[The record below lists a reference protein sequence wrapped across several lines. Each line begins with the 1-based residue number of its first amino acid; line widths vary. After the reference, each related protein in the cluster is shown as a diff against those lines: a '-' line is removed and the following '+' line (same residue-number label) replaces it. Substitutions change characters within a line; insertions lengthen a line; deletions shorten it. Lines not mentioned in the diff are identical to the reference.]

1 MDINLL
7 KPNDSN
13 PRLIND
19 AQFIKLK
26 ESLKSFPKMM
36 ELRPIIV
43 DENNIIQGGN
53 MRFKALKDL
62 GFKEIPETWV
72 KQAKDF
78 TAEELREFI
87 IKDNVSFGLWDFDIL
102 AADWDKDQLIEWGLD
117 IPFYGIA
124 ANNMTEQDIDIT
136 ENFDPIGVS
145 GNLQRVVF
153 IFDGKEEAES
163 YLKALNV
170 NYKKQ
175 NMAWQVNMSTQSI

>member
-78 TAEELREFI
+78 T
-87 IKDNVSFGLWDFDIL
+87 V
-102 AADWDKDQLIEWGLD
+102 Q
-117 IPFYGIA
+117 
-124 ANNMTEQDIDIT
+124 
-136 ENFDPIGVS
+136 
-145 GNLQRVVF
+145 
-153 IFDGKEEAES
+153 
-163 YLKALNV
+163 
-170 NYKKQ
+170 
-175 NMAWQVNMSTQSI
+175 